1 MVVSL
6 LLLLA
11 IWSLLLQLLSL
22 VLGPPVLEP
31 HLHLDRRRNG
41 FIDDDEDVKQTVMTS
56 GGQSCLTRFN
66 MNHMS
71 DRGE

>member
-41 FIDDDEDVKQTVMTS
+41 FIDDDEDVKQTVV
-56 GGQSCLTRFN
+56 
-66 MNHMS
+66 
-71 DRGE
+71 